1 MTKAIAIT
9 QQGNKKLFLIGDYQ
23 ATLWEPN
30 GATGWF
36 AEYFKGSRK
45 VLNSESSKHPVMPD
59 TYADAA
65 RAHLIVERVI
75 GSLHANLPVPNLT
88 FSTRKTKKSPK
99 KLPKRQS
106 PKLVTPSEVLED
118 LLNHMD
124 DSWTVRIPSGKPA
137 ALRVSKVQIC
147 DENGDV
153 ACEIPYPVYR
163 NVCCIH

>member
-30 GATGWF
+30 GQRGWF

-59 TYADAA
+59 VYADAA

-88 FSTRKTKKSPK
+88 FPTRRTKKLPK
-99 KLPKRQS
+99 KLPTRQ
-106 PKLVTPSEVLED
+106 PVKVVTPSGALEN
-118 LLNHMD
+118 LLGHID
-124 DSWTVRIPSGKPA
+124 DNWTIRIPSGKPA

-147 DENGDV
+147 DEYGEV
-153 ACEIPYPVYR
+153 ACEIPYPVYL